1 MGRNLIGKAAI
12 WEKGT
17 ALDISA
23 EHLLAGYVLEQLACK
38 LAVSEIGEKLL
49 LKNVHALGLDA
60 YRRGNQRR
68 LEYCILADEN
78 PSDLKSQISVLLKNT
93 ITWEQETNID
103 WSFRTSESDGKITV
117 AIMATLEEMTV
128 PIELIIEVLPA
139 SRLQHPAKEVNL
151 RLVMENNK
159 TQMLPAYPSEEYLLE
174 DLAQFIER
182 LELVSD
188 MEVFDRLYE
197 VLRTTGFE
205 GRHVQKQL
213 QSICDEKNIVME
225 QSRIDMMKLYP
236 DSKYLKKRWKSYLR
250 RENKNEVE
258 WQSVMQT
265 ILTFLEPLWTAS
277 QNDMI
282 YLGSWIPELLRFLD

>member
-17 ALDISA
+17 SLDISA

-38 LAVSEIGEKLL
+38 LADSEIGEKLL
-49 LKNVHALGLDA
+49 LKNPQVLGLDA
-60 YRRGNQRR
+60 YRRGIQRR
-68 LEYCILADEN
+68 LEYCILVEEH
-78 PSDLKSQISVLLKNT
+78 PLDLKSEIRTLLKNT

-103 WSFRTSESDGKITV
+103 WTFRTSGDNRRIEAAIT
-117 AIMATLEEMTV
+117 ATLDEMTV
-128 PIELIIEVLPA
+128 PIELSMEAMPF
-139 SRLQHPAKEVNL
+139 SRLQHPAKEVIL

-159 TQMLPAYPSEEYLLE
+159 TQMLRAYPSEEYLKE

-188 MEVFDRLYE
+188 MDVFDRLYE

-205 GRHVQKQL
+205 GRRVQKQL
-213 QSICDEKNIVME
+213 QSICEEKNLVIE
-225 QSRIDMMKLYP
+225 QSRMDMMKLYP
-236 DSKYLKKRWKSYLR
+236 DSNYLKKRWKSYLR
-250 RENKNEVE
+250 REHKNEIE
-258 WQSVMQT
+258 WKLVMQT
-265 ILTFLEPLWTAS
+265 IITFLEPLWNAC
-277 QNDMI
+277 QNDMV

>member
-49 LKNVHALGLDA
+49 LKNTQALGLDA
-60 YRRGNQRR
+60 YRRGIQRR
-68 LEYCILADEN
+68 LEYCILVDEN
-78 PSDLKSQISVLLKNT
+78 PSDLKSQISALLKNT

-103 WSFRTSESDGKITV
+103 WSFRTSGNEGKIAV
-117 AIMATLEEMTV
+117 AIMATLEDMTV
-128 PIELIIEVLPA
+128 PIELTIEALLA
-139 SRLQHPAKEVNL
+139 SRLQHPAKEVIV

-159 TQMLPAYPSEEYLLE
+159 TQTLRAYPSEEYLMD
-174 DLAQFIER
+174 DLTQFIER

-205 GRHVQKQL
+205 GRGVQKQL
-213 QSICDEKNIVME
+213 QSICDEKNLVIE
-225 QSRIDMMKLYP
+225 QSRMDMMKLYP
-236 DSKYLKKRWKSYLR
+236 NSKYLKKRWKSYLR
-250 RENKNEVE
+250 RENKQEIE
-258 WQSVMQT
+258 WQLVMQT
-265 ILTFLEPLWTAS
+265 IITFLEPLWTAC
-277 QNDMI
+277 QTDMI